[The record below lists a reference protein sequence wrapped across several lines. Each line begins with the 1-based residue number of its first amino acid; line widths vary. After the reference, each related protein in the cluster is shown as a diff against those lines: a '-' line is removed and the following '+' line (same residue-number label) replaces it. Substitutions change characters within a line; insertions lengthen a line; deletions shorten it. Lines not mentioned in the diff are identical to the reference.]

1 MTSERQLRANRINAL
16 KSTGPRSEAG
26 KERSARNALVHGL
39 TGVQIVLEGEDPTQ
53 FEALRGELFDEFAP
67 GTVCERHLVEQLA
80 GLLWRLR
87 RVPIFEAG
95 LMTWISHCQDR
106 LHDKG
111 LVRIGRAIISAD
123 QRSLPAHRGGL
134 PRALVHDPRLLG
146 RTLEAVLGRRD
157 LLSKISRYEAQ
168 LRGQALKILAELDA
182 KRDVGTSRPVRACVK
197 RQGA

>member
-16 KSTGPRSEAG
+16 KSTGPRSDAG
-26 KERSARNALVHGL
+26 KEKSARNALVHGL

-67 GTVCERHLVEQLA
+67 GTACER
-80 GLLWRLR
+80 
-87 RVPIFEAG
+87 
-95 LMTWISHCQDR
+95 
-106 LHDKG
+106 
-111 LVRIGRAIISAD
+111 RIGRAIISAD

-134 PRALVHDPRLLG
+134 PRVLVRDQRLLG

-197 RQGA
+197 RQDA